1 MTDDRK
7 RRKNEQS
14 KAAYAAAK
22 AGIEATLLRLD
33 RGSLARL
40 DAARLPAGLSRSAF
54 VEIYLLPIADA
65 LSPMLQRIDEA
76 RRSTG
81 ASLATFV
88 ARAIVRSL
96 DGGEAAATT
105 AGDEFDSLFGEGA
118 HVDDL

>member
-1 MTDDRK
+1 MTDDRT
-7 RRKNEQS
+7 RRKSERS

-22 AGIEATLLRLD
+22 ASTEATLLRLD

-40 DAARLPAGLSRSAF
+40 DAARRQAGLSRSAF

-65 LSPMLQRIDEA
+65 LSPLLPQIDEA
-76 RRSTG
+76 RRSNG

-96 DGGEAAATT
+96 EAAEPPKPHA
-105 AGDEFDSLFGEGA
+105 ADEFDSLFG
-118 HVDDL
+118 